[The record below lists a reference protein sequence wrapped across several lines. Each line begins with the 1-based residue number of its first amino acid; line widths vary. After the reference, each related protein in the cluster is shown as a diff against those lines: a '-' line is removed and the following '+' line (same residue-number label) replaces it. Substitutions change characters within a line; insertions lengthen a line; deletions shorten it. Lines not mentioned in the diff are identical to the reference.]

1 MRYRLGALTA
11 QTIVDAGKN
20 TEECVYIASLRGGGG
35 ELKGGKKKKRNKK
48 ISKSL
53 F

>member
-20 TEECVYIASLRGGGG
+20 TEECVYIASLRGGGQLQ
-35 ELKGGKKKKRNKK
+35 EARNIQADIKY
-48 ISKSL
+48 S
-53 F
+53 